1 MLYVLFLGSAMLNSQ
16 DNDTSQ
22 IINSISIIIDNQA
35 GGEEIEDLITIRPG
49 DLFSIKKINNS
60 IKQIYKTGLFSEI
73 RVLKT
78 EENRPD
84 LTFLLSS
91 RFFVRKI
98 FFQESDGVPGRK
110 LKEGLFS
117 LTEGDSFSESK
128 LKKAVEEIKEALRIR
143 GYFNAGVK
151 VTRDK
156 ISDSNQIDIFFEIQ
170 SSGRYEVEG
179 IDFEGDLIFSLRKL
193 KDCMATRVGKV
204 FRPKVLEKD
213 IQKLKE
219 LYIAEDYQRVNIKI
233 KRQDFN
239 KKKKNVYLVLEILPN
254 EKIEISIKGAEVPLA
269 LIKPIWE
276 IRIFEEWGLEEGKS
290 KIIEYLREKRYLFA
304 NVDSSIERED
314 NKIRIIYK
322 VSPGR
327 KCRIEGISFKGV
339 SYFTVDQLE
348 DALSLKDNILFL
360 SKISGSRL
368 FEIPD
373 EIKFLYRTNGFP
385 ETDVVLNFE
394 RRGAKVKPI
403 FFVEE
408 GKQRNIKT
416 LSVEGAVLFSKAR
429 LLKQIDSF
437 EEGPFYSPSIQ
448 MDVERLDKFYLN
460 EGVRGSEIKA
470 NVQAEDD
477 NLYSVEFQIKE
488 GQKVKIENIIITG
501 NNNTRINTIQRELMI
516 KAGDFA
522 HYNRIRE
529 TERRLENLGIFTEVN
544 VEEIILAEGKEN
556 LLIRVREGE
565 KNYVGLGV
573 GLETKNEP
581 RSFDIWNNVVRP
593 RGTAE
598 YIRSNIF
605 GTAARVSFVGQ
616 LSLKEKRAV
625 FSWEQ
630 PYFFGIPIKT
640 FLNAWLEQE
649 ERKSYSFDRRGI
661 SLSGIKHLSDKE
673 DMVFLTTLRLAQT
686 KLFDLKIAEAGVDR
700 QHFPFSATSISGSFI
715 WDRRSDPFN
724 PGSGF
729 FFSSVLEWA
738 YPLFNAESDFI
749 KSYSKYQH
757 YFLVWPQVLFSVTS
771 RIGLGGGRMPIHER
785 FFAGGSNSFRGAE
798 FDELGPKD
806 AISLE
811 PVGGKALILF
821 NFEVAFPL
829 LSQFKDLSGVIF
841 YDKGNVYFKRSQVS
855 LAGLQDALGFGMRY
869 RTPMGPVRLEL
880 GWNLDAPKE
889 AKSLFFFITIGNIF

>member
-1 MLYVLFLGSAMLNSQ
+1 MLYVLFLGSAGLYSQ
-16 DNDTSQ
+16 DNTASQ
-22 IINSISIIIDNQA
+22 LINSVSIIIDNQA

-49 DLFSIKKINNS
+49 DLFSLKKINNS

-73 RVLKT
+73 KVLKT
-78 EENRPD
+78 GENRLD

-98 FFQESDGVPGRK
+98 FFQGSDGVPGRK
-110 LKEGLFS
+110 LRKGLFS
-117 LTEGDSFSESK
+117 LTEGGSFSESK
-128 LKKAVEEIKEALRIR
+128 LQKAVEEIQEALHIS
-143 GYFNAGVK
+143 GYFNAMVK
-151 VTRDK
+151 VNRDK
-156 ISDSNQIDIFFEIQ
+156 IPDSNQIDVFFEIR
-170 SSGRYEVEG
+170 SSERYEVEG
-179 IDFEGDLIFSLRKL
+179 VDFEGKLIFPLRKL
-193 KDCMATRVGKV
+193 KNSMATRVGKV

-219 LYIAEDYQRVNIKI
+219 LYIAEDYQRVDIKI

-239 KKKKNVYLVLEILPN
+239 EKKKSIFLVLEVLAN
-254 EKIEISIKGAEVPLA
+254 EKIEISITGAEVPLA

-276 IRIFEEWGLEEGKS
+276 ARIFEEWGLEEGES

-314 NKIRIIYK
+314 NKIQIIYK

-339 SYFTVDQLE
+339 SYFTVD
-348 DALSLKDNILFL
+348 L

-394 RRGAKVKPI
+394 RRGAKIKPI

-408 GKQRNIKT
+408 GKQLNIKT
-416 LSVEGAVLFSKAR
+416 LSVEGAVLFSKTR

-437 EEGPFYSPSIQ
+437 EDGPFYSPSIQ
-448 MDVERLDKFYLN
+448 KDVERLEKFYLN
-460 EGVRGSEIKA
+460 EGVRGSEIHAK
-470 NVQAEDD
+470 VQAEDD
-477 NLYSVEFQIKE
+477 NSYSVEFQIKE

-501 NNNTRINTIQRELMI
+501 NNNTGINTIQRELMI
-516 KAGDFA
+516 KVGDFA

-565 KNYVGLGV
+565 RNYVGLGV

-581 RSFDIWNNVVRP
+581 RSFDIWNNIVRP

-605 GTAARVSFVGQ
+605 GTAARVSLVGQ
-616 LSLKEKRAV
+616 LSLKEKRLV

-630 PYFFGIPIKT
+630 PYFFGIPIQT

-649 ERKSYSFDRRGI
+649 ERKSYSFARRGI

-673 DMVFLTTLRLAQT
+673 DMVLLTTLRFAQT

-738 YPLFNAESDFI
+738 YPIFNAESDFL

-757 YFLVWPQVLFSVTS
+757 YFLVLPHVLFSVTS

-806 AISLE
+806 PTSLE

-821 NFEVAFPL
+821 NFELTFPL
-829 LSQFKDLSGVIF
+829 LSQFKDLSGAVF
-841 YDKGNVYFKRSQVS
+841 YDKGNVFFKRRQVS
-855 LAGLQDALGFGMRY
+855 LAGLQDALGLGLRY

-880 GWNLDAPKE
+880 GWNLAAPKE
-889 AKSLFFFITIGNIF
+889 TNSLFFFITIGNIF